1 MGASFWVLML
11 AAWLGASVIPHG
23 TSAGLWAM
31 VVTTSV
37 VAFVAAAWAAL
48 LRIRPAGSLFH
59 IFCFAA
65 IISGP
70 PRASLGDSMFVASAT
85 VGLAL
90 LLGQVGRIL
99 PSRRTPWVV
108 TPPPPLAEVDWRGV
122 TLEATVHGIAAFAA
136 GALTIP
142 LAGALGAGH
151 HYWAMVATVV
161 PLAGHSTRHRVARG
175 LHRILG
181 TFTGIALML
190 GIMALHPPLVAVAV
204 LMAVFQHG
212 AELYIARNYFF
223 AQTFVTPLAL
233 LGTSIGAG
241 WSGQL
246 AYDRIVET
254 IIGACV
260 GMGGVL
266 TITLVRRYAARL
278 ADPDDHEV
286 TVLRFRGLG

>member
-1 MGASFWVLML
+1 
-11 AAWLGASVIPHG
+11 
-23 TSAGLWAM
+23 
-31 VVTTSV
+31 
-37 VAFVAAAWAAL
+37 
-48 LRIRPAGSLFH
+48 
-59 IFCFAA
+59 
-65 IISGP
+65 
-70 PRASLGDSMFVASAT
+70 
-85 VGLAL
+85 
-90 LLGQVGRIL
+90 
-99 PSRRTPWVV
+99 
-108 TPPPPLAEVDWRGV
+108 
-122 TLEATVHGIAAFAA
+122 
-136 GALTIP
+136 
-142 LAGALGAGH
+142 
-151 HYWAMVATVV
+151 
-161 PLAGHSTRHRVARG
+161 
-175 LHRILG
+175 
-181 TFTGIALML
+181 ML

-204 LMAVFQHG
+204 LMAVFQYG